1 MNSTETPYIAVPLG
15 REAHAIAGQFAAN
28 QATQEKGKQ
37 VYLNT
42 LAVYAVH
49 SYLKWMEI
57 ETNLS
62 QSDSWHPGLQ
72 PLSDVADLVLPG
84 IGRLECR
91 PVLPGEISVRIP
103 PQATEDRIGYVAV
116 QFSESLN
123 EVQLL
128 GFVRTVNAS
137 KQPQQIAITSL
148 SFANA
153 NLQPL
158 DVLLDY
164 IPETSTSTVP
174 VNLNRWFENIF
185 EAGWQTVEALFSP
198 QVANPALSVR
208 NAHQLG
214 EINTEDSA
222 PGVKRGK
229 LINLGIQLA
238 GNPVALIV
246 TVTPATDEEAD
257 IRLQVYPTGRQIYL
271 PQGLQLSV
279 LDENGA
285 AVPALEATA
294 RSADNCIQL
303 AFSVQPGEQFSVQ
316 LAFGDVSITEEFLL

>member
-1 MNSTETPYIAVPLG
+1 MNSTQTPYITVPLG
-15 REAHAIAGQFAAN
+15 REAHAIAGQFAAF

-72 PLSDVADLVLPG
+72 SLSDVADLVLPG

-91 PVLPGEISVRIP
+91 PVLPGEMTLHIP

-116 QFSESLN
+116 QFSESLD
-123 EVQLL
+123 EVELL
-128 GFVRTVNAS
+128 GFFRSVNAS
-137 KQPQQIAITSL
+137 KEPQQIAITSL
-148 SFANA
+148 SFANT

-164 IPETSTSTVP
+164 IPEASS
-174 VNLNRWFENIF
+174 VNLSRWLENIF
-185 EAGWQTVEALFSP
+185 EAGWQTAEALFSP
-198 QVANPALSVR
+198 QTANPALSVR

-214 EINTEDSA
+214 EINAENLA
-222 PGVKRGK
+222 AGVKRGK

-238 GNPVALIV
+238 DNPVALMV
-246 TVTPATDEEAD
+246 TVTPATDEEVD
-257 IRLQVYPTGRQIYL
+257 IRLQVYPAGRQIYL

-285 AVPALEATA
+285 AVPELEVTA
-294 RSADNCIQL
+294 RTADNCIQL

-316 LAFGDVSITEEFLL
+316 LALEDVSITEDFLL

>member
-1 MNSTETPYIAVPLG
+1 MNSTETPYINVPLG
-15 REAHAIAGQFAAN
+15 REAHAIAGQFAAF

-57 ETNLS
+57 EANLS

-72 PLSDVADLVLPG
+72 SLSDVADLVLPD
-84 IGRLECR
+84 IGTLECR
-91 PVLPGEISVRIP
+91 PVLPGEITVRIP

-116 QFSESLN
+116 QFSESLD

-128 GFVRTVNAS
+128 GFARPVNAS
-137 KQPQQIAITSL
+137 KEPQQIAI
-148 SFANA
+148 A

-164 IPETSTSTVP
+164 IPETSTSTLP
-174 VNLNRWFENIF
+174 VHLSRWFENIF

-198 QVANPALSVR
+198 QAANPALSVR

-214 EINTEDSA
+214 EINTENSA
-222 PGVKRGK
+222 AGVKRGK
-229 LINLGIQLA
+229 LINLGIQVA
-238 GNPVALIV
+238 GNPVALVV
-246 TVTPATDEEAD
+246 TLIPAETDEEVD
-257 IRLQVYPTGRQIYL
+257 MRLQVYPAGSQIHL
-271 PQGLQLSV
+271 PQSLQLIV
-279 LDENGA
+279 LDETDETF
-285 AVPALEATA
+285 PELEATA
-294 RSADNCIQL
+294 RSADNCLQL
-303 AFSVQPGEQFSVQ
+303 EFSGQAGEQFSVK
-316 LAFGDVSITEEFLL
+316 LALGDVSITQIFLI

>member
-1 MNSTETPYIAVPLG
+1 MNSTETPYINVPLG
-15 REAHAIAGQFAAN
+15 REAHAIAGQFAAF

-57 ETNLS
+57 EANLS

-72 PLSDVADLVLPG
+72 SLSDVADLVLPD
-84 IGRLECR
+84 IGTLECR
-91 PVLPGEISVRIP
+91 PVLPGEITVRIP

-116 QFSESLN
+116 QFSESLD

-128 GFVRTVNAS
+128 GFARPVNAS
-137 KQPQQIAITSL
+137 KEPQQIAI
-148 SFANA
+148 A

-164 IPETSTSTVP
+164 IPETSTSTLLVH
-174 VNLNRWFENIF
+174 LSRWFENIF

-198 QVANPALSVR
+198 QAANPALSVR

-214 EINTEDSA
+214 EINTENSA
-222 PGVKRGK
+222 AGVKRGK
-229 LINLGIQLA
+229 LINLGIQVA
-238 GNPVALIV
+238 GNPVALVV
-246 TVTPATDEEAD
+246 TLIPAETDEEVD
-257 IRLQVYPTGRQIYL
+257 MRLQVYPAGSQIHL
-271 PQGLQLSV
+271 PQSLQLIV
-279 LDENGA
+279 LDETDETF
-285 AVPALEATA
+285 PELEATA
-294 RSADNCIQL
+294 RSADNCLQL
-303 AFSVQPGEQFSVQ
+303 EFSGQAGEQFSVK
-316 LAFGDVSITEEFLL
+316 LALGDVSITQIFLI